1 MKKYLLVCMAIL
13 LSFCIVGCQK
23 QTNVKEKIEKVDSDK
38 TGEPEKKTED
48 EKKEDEHYEH
58 MANQDQDLDVQD
70 ITGDYEIVIYT
81 ISGTTIE
88 KGTENW
94 IDIFGEETEEND
106 DSNTISLTIKDK
118 NIIVFN
124 IYGKV
129 YESEYLLEGNVMKWI
144 SAVEDDEDEVSVT
157 KALFVDDC
165 LVVDLNGSKMYF
177 AKKDDSEG
185 IQKAES
191 VCQRIDSG
199 EFEDEEEIIQEN
211 IEEENKEDEN

>member
-48 EKKEDEHYEH
+48 EKKKDEHYEH
-58 MANQDQDLDVQD
+58 MANQDQNLDVQD
-70 ITGDYEIVIYT
+70 ITGEYEIVIYT
-81 ISGTTIE
+81 ISDTTIE
-88 KGTENW
+88 KGTESW
-94 IDIFGEETEEND
+94 IDLFGEETEEND
-106 DSNTISLTIKDK
+106 DSNTISLTIKEK

-177 AKKDDSEG
+177 AKKDDPEG

-211 IEEENKEDEN
+211 TEEENKEDEN